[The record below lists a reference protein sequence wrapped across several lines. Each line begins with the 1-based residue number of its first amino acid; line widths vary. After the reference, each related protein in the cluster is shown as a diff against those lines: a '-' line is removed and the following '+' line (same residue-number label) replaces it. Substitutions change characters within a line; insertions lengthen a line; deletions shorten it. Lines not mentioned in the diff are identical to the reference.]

1 MVTHSGPVV
10 AAVLA
15 ILVAASLA
23 SWTIIFRK
31 LLYLRRA
38 REQSARF
45 LETFWRS
52 KRLDQI
58 YKAADELP
66 VSPIAQVF
74 RAGYV
79 ELSKVTQSQQPN
91 TDASMHDQLSGFE

>member
-15 ILVAASLA
+15 LLVAASLG

-31 LLYLRRA
+31 LLQLRRA
-38 REQSARF
+38 REQSSRF

-58 YKAADELP
+58 YKVADELP
-66 VSPIAQVF
+66 LSPIAQVF

-79 ELSKVTQSQQPN
+79 ELSKVTRSEERRVGKEGRARGA
-91 TDASMHDQLSGFE
+91 T